1 MSKNIISWSFVN
13 AVGTIIYVALVTLAM
28 RIGGEIFGKVDNNFI
43 GPIVFLLLFVLSA
56 TITASLIL
64 GRPIWW
70 YLNNQKID
78 ALKLFGLTLA
88 WIAVFIVLFIL
99 TQLFIYGGV

>member
-56 TITASLIL
+56 TVTASLIL
-64 GRPIWW
+64 GQPIWW
-70 YLNNQKID
+70 YLNNQKIE
-78 ALKLFGLTLA
+78 ALKLFGMTLA
-88 WIAVFIVLFIL
+88 WIALFIVIFIL
-99 TQLFIYGGV
+99 SQLFISWI